1 MGVGNMPGAVEETS
15 KVASSLIESMKHQP
29 MVLALVIF
37 NLMFAILVFL
47 GSKDFRANQLKL
59 MSMMIELTGKS
70 QEMLGK
76 CIIPP
81 RSPVQLQTD
90 KPEHFLR
97 ITTPK

>member
-1 MGVGNMPGAVEETS
+1 MPGPIEEAA
-15 KVASSLIESMKHQP
+15 KVATAVVEAVKNQP
-29 MVLALVIF
+29 MTLAMILF
-37 NLMFAILVFL
+37 NLLFVLLVFL

-81 RSPVQLQTD
+81 SRTQLQTD

>member
-1 MGVGNMPGAVEETS
+1 
-15 KVASSLIESMKHQP
+15 
-29 MVLALVIF
+29 
-37 NLMFAILVFL
+37 
-47 GSKDFRANQLKL
+47 

-76 CIIPP
+76 CIIPQ

>member
-1 MGVGNMPGAVEETS
+1 MGGCDMPGPIEEGA
-15 KVASSLIESMKHQP
+15 KVATAVVEAVKNQP
-29 MVLALVIF
+29 MTLAMILF
-37 NLMFAILVFL
+37 NLLFVLLVFL
-47 GSKDFRANQLKL
+47 GSKDFRGNQLKL

-76 CIIPP
+76 CIIPQ